1 MKSEAM
7 EFKSEEEEDDKGKD
21 SALFGC
27 PPPTATEAAVTGIAD
42 SNSCGGKKKK
52 WKENEKLEQC
62 SNSRK
67 KL

>member
-7 EFKSEEEEDDKGKD
+7 EFKSEEEEDDKEEKG

-42 SNSCGGKKKK
+42 SNSCGGKKKMEGK
-52 WKENEKLEQC
+52 
-62 SNSRK
+62 
-67 KL
+67 

>member
-27 PPPTATEAAVTGIAD
+27 PPATTEAAVIGIAD
-42 SNSCGGKKKK
+42 SNSCGGKRK
-52 WKENEKLEQC
+52 WRENEKLEQC